1 MSLATAV
8 QTRPGQR
15 SGRALAR
22 QNLPRVIGVVSVL
35 LVVAVWVVITDV
47 TGWMNPHLLASP
59 QRVAKSLVDLTLHP
73 FAGSTLP
80 QHAGASLERWG
91 YGFLIAVVAGV
102 PLGALFA
109 WYADVR
115 SAVSPI
121 FETLRYIPPFAWVPL
136 AILWLGAST
145 SASATVVFIAAFP
158 PCVINTQRGLAA
170 IDPLIILA
178 ARTAGASKPTILR
191 KVAVPTA
198 MPAIAAGI
206 RIAVSNGWMAL
217 MGAELIVG
225 RTGLGFL
232 INAGQENGAPEVI
245 IAGMLVIAVLG
256 ALLDFIVQLLM
267 RPLTRWR
274 KGIESGD

>member
-1 MSLATAV
+1 MTLAYATDD
-8 QTRPGQR
+8 
-15 SGRALAR
+15 RARRESRKLALR
-22 QNLPRVIGVVSVL
+22 QNLPKIIGVVSVA
-35 LVVAVWVVITDV
+35 VVLATWVLITDV
-47 TGWMNPHLLASP
+47 TGWMNPNLLASP

-91 YGFLIAVVAGV
+91 YGFLVAVLLGV

-115 SAVSPI
+115 SAISPI

-158 PCVINTQRGLAA
+158 PCVINTQRGLAG
-170 IDPLIILA
+170 IDPLIIMA
-178 ARTAGASKPTILR
+178 ARTTGARNPTILR
-191 KVAVPTA
+191 SVALPTA
-198 MPAIAAGI
+198 MPAIAAGV

-232 INAGQENGAPEVI
+232 INAGQENGAPQVI

>member
-1 MSLATAV
+1 MTVSYATEAV
-8 QTRPGQR
+8 GAT
-15 SGRALAR
+15 GRGRLPSWR
-22 QNLPRVIGVVSVL
+22 HLPRLIGVVSVL
-35 LVVAVWVVITDV
+35 VVLGVWWLITDA
-47 TGWMNPHLLASP
+47 TGAMNPKLLAGP
-59 QRVAKSLVDLTLHP
+59 VRVAKALVDLTLHP
-73 FAGSTLP
+73 FAMSTLP
-80 QHAGASLERWG
+80 QHAAASLERWG
-91 YGFLIAVVAGV
+91 YGFAIAVLLGV

-115 SAVSPI
+115 SAINPM

-158 PCVINTQRGLAA
+158 PCVINTQRGLAT
-170 IDPLIILA
+170 IDPIIIQA
-178 ARTAGASKPTILR
+178 ARTSGASSLAILR
-191 KVAVPTA
+191 SIALPTA
-198 MPAIAAGI
+198 TPAITAGI

-245 IAGMLVIAVLG
+245 IAGMIVIGVIGYVLD
-256 ALLDFIVQLLM
+256 LLLQLGM
-267 RPLTRWR
+267 RPLNQWR